1 MPDLEVIQ
9 FTGQNM
15 ALLNHRDPGST
26 ILSCG
31 WKAESEKHLVSSSN
45 DYHKLQRTLSCFNP
59 RDGYCRASQCTRLH
73 LGDEEAQ
80 EIEGLLGSFG
90 DIN

>member
-31 WKAESEKHLVSSSN
+31 WKAESEKHLVSSNN
-45 DYHKLQRTLSCFNP
+45 DYHKLQRTHSLVLTPGMATVEPVSAHNCIWEI
-59 RDGYCRASQCTRLH
+59 RRLKR
-73 LGDEEAQ
+73 
-80 EIEGLLGSFG
+80 
-90 DIN
+90 